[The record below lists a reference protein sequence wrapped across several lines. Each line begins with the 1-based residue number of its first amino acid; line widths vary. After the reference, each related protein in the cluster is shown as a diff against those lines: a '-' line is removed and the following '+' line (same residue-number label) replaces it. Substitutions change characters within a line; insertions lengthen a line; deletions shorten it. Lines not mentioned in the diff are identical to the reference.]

1 MEQMSQIS
9 DCRTKVGVRYLLDLT
24 EVRVGARLA
33 IDSQTYELI
42 RIHEFRRKDGS
53 SAPLYTWKAGCA
65 TCGKEFITTSSPA
78 GTLPTRRCRE
88 HRKPGF
94 SVRPEGQNQRMLVR
108 WLPFEKTAGT
118 GNHPATGHTSA
129 L

>member
-1 MEQMSQIS
+1 MDQQIAQPA
-9 DCRTKVGVRYLLDLT
+9 DCRAKVGDRFVLNL
-24 EVRVGARLA
+24 EGVQVGARLA
-33 IDSQTYELI
+33 IDAQEYALI

-88 HRKPGF
+88 HRTPGF
-94 SVRPEGQNQRMLVR
+94 SVRPEGQNKRMLVR
-108 WLPFEKTAGT
+108 WLAPEENGAVAG
-118 GNHPATGHTSA
+118 PATI
-129 L
+129 